1 MSEDKLSNW
10 LNKEGLFGRK
20 KVATPAAT
28 DKTNSAPKDTSAPV
42 AAPGA
47 KASDVKPAGLSN
59 ATKLKPNPNAKP
71 TANTN
76 ASGKPRPN
84 NNNRNQNGGGNKNG
98 GGGGGGF
105 RRPNLSAKP
114 TNNDPS
120 FHRPTAEKRDKFHP
134 TNFIKSNPE
143 GEIRVVP
150 IGGMEQVG
158 MNMMFIEW
166 DDTIIIIDTGLVFAS
181 PEHLVVDAVIPD
193 LTYLKQNK
201 HKIKGVFYTHGHLD
215 HIGGAPYI
223 LPELGFPPLFATRL
237 TKELL
242 VLTCDEHLDRNKLK
256 ITEIT
261 PKSKIKAGKFEVEF
275 FHVNHSI
282 PDGVGIVVNTPYGAI
297 VDSSDFKFDHNPA
310 DDQPADLARIAEIG
324 RNGVVL
330 GMIDSTNALKSGHTI
345 SERVIAEDI
354 GKIIKESKGRIL
366 MATFAS
372 NIGRV
377 AKAVEAAEADGRT
390 VFLSGRSMER
400 NIAVA
405 RKLNYLKCKEKTLQ
419 IMNPKADKMDPSKV
433 MILSTG
439 SQGETLAALT
449 RMAAGTHPKVK
460 LKKEDTVIFAS
471 SPIPGN
477 DMAVVSVLNNL
488 ADIGCKVIDHKDMN
502 THVSGHGNAEEC
514 KLMCALLNPKYMA
527 PIHGEV
533 YMRKG
538 HGEMV
543 VRDLGY
549 KTENVIV
556 MKNGRGIIVGPKGA
570 RLMTEKEA
578 IPQKNVLIQEGLIL
592 NEKELKDR
600 QDIAE
605 YGIIIVRVD
614 HEKGK
619 IKNMELRGRGF
630 LYTDPKNEIFQLLE
644 KELKDLWT
652 RQYDPARPEKGLE
665 TEMKKMAEKILYKRY
680 RNDLVVE
687 VMI

>member
-10 LNKEGLFGRK
+10 LNKEGLFGKK
-20 KVATPAAT
+20 KVVTPTPAPTA
-28 DKTNSAPKDTSAPV
+28 APAPV
-42 AAPGA
+42 A
-47 KASDVKPAGLSN
+47 KAVESKPAEVKPTGLSN
-59 ATKLKPNPNAKP
+59 ATKLTPNAAA
-71 TANTN
+71 T
-76 ASGKPRPN
+76 PRPTSN
-84 NNNRNQNGGGNKNG
+84 NNNRNQNSGGNRS
-98 GGGGGGF
+98 GGGGF
-105 RRPNLSAKP
+105 RRPNLTAKP

-120 FHRPTAEKRDKFHP
+120 YHRPTAEKRDKFHP
-134 TNFIKSNPE
+134 TNFIKANPE

-181 PEHLVVDAVIPD
+181 PEHLGVDAVVPD
-193 LTYLKQNK
+193 LSYLVKNK

-223 LPELGFPPLFATRL
+223 LPDLGYPPLFATRL

-330 GMIDSTNALKSGHTI
+330 GMIDSTNALKAGHTI
-345 SERVIAEDI
+345 SERVIAEDV
-354 GKIIKESKGRIL
+354 GKIIRESKGRIL

-377 AKAVEAAEADGRT
+377 AKAVEAAEAAGRT

-405 RKLNYLKCKEKTLQ
+405 RKLNYLKCKERTLQ

-460 LKKEDTVIFAS
+460 LRKEDTIVFAS

-477 DMAVVSVLNNL
+477 TMAVVSVLNNL

-549 KTENVIV
+549 KKENVIV

-578 IPQKNVLIQEGLIL
+578 IPQKNVLIQEGLKL
-592 NEKELKDR
+592 PEGVLKER

-614 HEKGK
+614 HDKGK
-619 IKNMELRGRGF
+619 MQNMELRGRGF

-644 KELKDLWT
+644 KELKDLWN
-652 RQYDPARPEKGLE
+652 RQYDPARPMKGLE

-680 RNDLVVE
+680 RNDMVVE

>member
-1 MSEDKLSNW
+1 MSEDKLGNW
-10 LNKEGLFGRK
+10 LNKEGLFGK
-20 KVATPAAT
+20 KKTTAAPAA
-28 DKTNSAPKDTSAPV
+28 
-42 AAPGA
+42 
-47 KASDVKPAGLSN
+47 KPAEKNETTSTNTEKTTDTTPQNNN
-59 ATKLKPNPNAKP
+59 ADR
-71 TANTN
+71 
-76 ASGKPRPN
+76 KPRP
-84 NNNRNQNGGGNKNG
+84 NNNRNQNGNGNKS

-114 TNNDPS
+114 TSNDPT

-134 TNFIKSNPE
+134 TNFIKSAPS

-181 PEHLVVDAVIPD
+181 PEHLGIDAVVPD
-193 LTYLKQNK
+193 LTYLVKNK

-223 LPELGFPPLFATRL
+223 LPDLGYPPLFATRL

-310 DDQPADLARIAEIG
+310 DDQPADLGRIAEIG
-324 RNGVVL
+324 RRGVVL
-330 GMIDSTNALKSGHTI
+330 GMIDSTNSLKSGHTI

-354 GKIIKESKGRIL
+354 AKIIKSSKGRIL

-419 IMNPKADKMDPSKV
+419 IMSPKADKMDPSKV

-449 RMAAGTHPKVK
+449 RMAAGTHPKVT
-460 LKKEDTVIFAS
+460 LRKEDTVVFAS

-549 KTENVIV
+549 KPENVIV
-556 MKNGRGIIVGPKGA
+556 MKNGRGAVVTSKGV

-578 IPQKNVLIQEGLIL
+578 IPQKNVLIQNG
-592 NEKELKDR
+592 EKVQESVLKDR
-600 QDIAE
+600 QDISE
-605 YGIIIVRVD
+605 TGIIIVNVE

-619 IKNMELRGRGF
+619 IKNMELRARGF
-630 LYTDPKNEIFQLLE
+630 QFTDPKNEIFQLLE
-644 KELKDLWT
+644 KELRDVWT
-652 RQYDPARPEKGLE
+652 RQYDSARPEKGLE
-665 TEMKKMAEKILYKRY
+665 SAMKVMAEKILYKRFRKDY
-680 RNDLVVE
+680 VIE

>member
-1 MSEDKLSNW
+1 MSEDKLGNW

-20 KVATPAAT
+20 KTEPTLKKPETTTPETA
-28 DKTNSAPKDTSAPV
+28 KTEA
-42 AAPGA
+42 
-47 KASDVKPAGLSN
+47 KPAVAQSD
-59 ATKLKPNPNAKP
+59 AVTKSGSPKAH
-71 TANTN
+71 TNTDR
-76 ASGKPRPN
+76 KPRPQ
-84 NNNRNQNGGGNKNG
+84 NNNRNQN
-98 GGGGGGF
+98 GGGGF

-120 FHRPTAEKRDKFHP
+120 YHRPTAEKRDKFHP
-134 TNFIKSNPE
+134 TNFIKSEPK

-181 PEHLVVDAVIPD
+181 EEHMGVDAVIPD
-193 LTYLKQNK
+193 LSYLVKNK

-223 LPELGFPPLFATRL
+223 LPDLGFPPLFATRL

-261 PKSKIKAGKFEVEF
+261 PKSKIKAGRFEVEF

-354 GKIIKESKGRIL
+354 GKIIRESKGRIL

-460 LKKEDTVIFAS
+460 LRKEDTVVFAS

-543 VRDLGY
+543 ERDLGY
-549 KTENVIV
+549 KKENVIV
-556 MKNGRGIIVGPKGA
+556 MKNGRGAIVGPKGV

-578 IPQKNVLIQEGLIL
+578 IPQKNVLIQEGLKL
-592 NEKELKDR
+592 NESVLKER
-600 QDIAE
+600 QDISE
-605 YGIIIVRVD
+605 LGIIIVRVNHD
-614 HEKGK
+614 KGK
-619 IKNMELRGRGF
+619 LQSLELRGRGF
-630 LYTDPKNEIFQLLE
+630 LHTDPKNEVFQLLE
-644 KELKDLWT
+644 KELKDVWT
-652 RQYDPARPEKGLE
+652 RQYDPARPAKALE
-665 TEMKKMAEKILYKRY
+665 SAMKAMAEKILYKRY
-680 RNDLVVE
+680 RNDMVVE

>member
-1 MSEDKLSNW
+1 MSEDKLGNW
-10 LNKEGLFGRK
+10 LNKEGLFGK
-20 KVATPAAT
+20 KKPAAPA
-28 DKTNSAPKDTSAPV
+28 KTEAPQA
-42 AAPGA
+42 
-47 KASDVKPAGLSN
+47 
-59 ATKLKPNPNAKP
+59 ATKAEPVKKEGSKPPAKNKPSPNKGGGRGGFKRPNFNAK
-71 TANTN
+71 
-76 ASGKPRPN
+76 S
-84 NNNRNQNGGGNKNG
+84 
-98 GGGGGGF
+98 
-105 RRPNLSAKP
+105 
-114 TNNDPS
+114 NNDPS
-120 FHRPTAEKRDKFHP
+120 YHRPTAEKRDKFHP
-134 TNFIKSNPE
+134 TNFIKGGGK

-166 DDTIIIIDTGLVFAS
+166 GDDIIVIDTGLVFAS
-181 PEHLVVDAVIPD
+181 PEHMGVDALVPD
-193 LTYLKQNK
+193 LTYLKKNK

-223 LPELGFPPLFATRL
+223 VPDLGYPQLYATRL

-242 VLTCDEHLDRNKLK
+242 TLTSEEHVDTRKLK

-310 DDQPADLARIAEIG
+310 DDQPADLGRIAEIG
-324 RNGVVL
+324 RKGVML

-354 GKIIKESKGRIL
+354 GKVIKESTGRIV

-377 AKAVEAAEADGRT
+377 AKAVEAAEAAGRT

-419 IMNPKADKMDPSKV
+419 IMSPKADKMDPRKV

-449 RMAAGTHPKVK
+449 RMAAGVHPKVK

-488 ADIGCKVIDHKDMN
+488 AEIGCTVIDHKDMN

-527 PIHGEV
+527 PIHGEL

-543 VRDLGY
+543 VKDLGY
-549 KTENVIV
+549 KPENVLV
-556 MKNGRGIIVGPKGA
+556 MKNGLGAVVSAKGV
-570 RLMTEKEA
+570 RLMTQKEA
-578 IPQKNVLIQEGLIL
+578 IPQKLVLIQLG
-592 NEKELKDR
+592 EKVHDNVLEER
-600 QDIAE
+600 QKISE
-605 YGIIIVRVD
+605 YGIIMINIEHD
-614 HEKGK
+614 KGK
-619 IKNMELRGRGF
+619 LKKMDIRSRGF
-630 LYTDPKNEIFQLLE
+630 LFMDAKHEIFQLLE
-644 KELKDLWT
+644 KELKDVWT
-652 RQYDPARPEKGLE
+652 RQYDPARPEKALE
-665 TEMKKMAEKILYKRY
+665 APMKQMAEKIIYKRF
-680 RNDLVVE
+680 RKDTVVE
-687 VMI
+687 VMV

>member
-1 MSEDKLSNW
+1 MSEDKLGNW

-20 KVATPAAT
+20 KTLGETPSKVQET
-28 DKTNSAPKDTSAPV
+28 KTESSASTVSVSETKTENS
-42 AAPGA
+42 
-47 KASDVKPAGLSN
+47 N
-59 ATKLKPNPNAKP
+59 NNQ
-71 TANTN
+71 
-76 ASGKPRPN
+76 KPRSN
-84 NNNRNQNGGGNKNG
+84 SKRNQNGSRGGE
-98 GGGGGGF
+98 F
-105 RRPNLSAKP
+105 RRPNFSGK
-114 TNNDPS
+114 TSSNDPT

-134 TNFIKSNPE
+134 TNFIKSTPT
-143 GEIRVVP
+143 GDIRVVP

-166 DDTIIIIDTGLVFAS
+166 DDTIIIIDTGLVFPS
-181 PEHLVVDAVIPD
+181 VEHLGVDALVPD
-193 LTYLKQNK
+193 LSYLIANK

-223 LPELGFPPLFATRL
+223 LPDLGFPPLFATRL

-242 VLTCDEHLDRNKLK
+242 VLTCDEHLDRNRLK

-282 PDGVGIVVNTPYGAI
+282 PDGVGIVVNTPYGSI

-310 DDQPADLARIAEIG
+310 DEQPADLARIAEIG
-324 RNGVVL
+324 RRGVVL
-330 GMIDSTNALKSGHTI
+330 GMIDSTNSLKPGHTI

-354 GKIIKESKGRIL
+354 AKIIKNSQGRLL

-377 AKAVEAAEADGRT
+377 AKAVEAAEACGRT

-419 IMNPKADKMDPSKV
+419 IMSPKADKMDPSKI

-449 RMAAGTHPKVK
+449 RMAAGVHPKVK
-460 LKKEDTVIFAS
+460 LRPDDTVVFSS

-477 DMAVVSVLNNL
+477 DMAIVSVLNNL
-488 ADIGCKVIDHKDMN
+488 ARIGCTVIDHKDMN

-514 KLMCALLNPKYMA
+514 KLMCVLLNPKFMA
-527 PIHGEV
+527 PIHGEI

-538 HGEMV
+538 HAEMA

-549 KTENVIV
+549 KPENVIL
-556 MKNGRGIIVGPKGA
+556 MKNGRGVIINSKGV

-578 IPQKNVLIQEGLIL
+578 IPQKMILVQLGEKVHDDVLE
-592 NEKELKDR
+592 ER
-600 QDIAE
+600 QKISE
-605 YGIIIVRVD
+605 SGIIMVRID

-619 IKNMELRGRGF
+619 IMKMELRSRGF
-630 LYTDPKNEIFQLLE
+630 LYMDTKHEIFQLLE
-644 KELKDLWT
+644 KELKDVWT

-665 TEMKKMAEKILYKRY
+665 AAMKTMAEKILYKKFRK
-680 RNDLVVE
+680 DLVVE